1 MGLVVLGA
9 QSAPAAGRGQVGA
22 WGYNQYGQVGDGST
36 TDQLTPVRVHG
47 SHGVGAIAIDAGE
60 DHSLALK
67 SDGTVW
73 AWGHGLGGVERVAAG
88 GRHRVGLG
96 PRLLWSTWGWNAGGP
111 SCFCRTVP
119 VQVRVLSGVT
129 AVSAGGG
136 IFKGGAHNLALSND
150 GTAWAGGYDYYDELG
165 DGTRGIS
172 PCFCQTTPV
181 QTQRLANVTAISAGG
196 QHSLALRL
204 DT

>member
-73 AWGHGLGGVERVAAG
+73 AWGH
-88 GRHRVGLG
+88 
-96 PRLLWSTWGWNAGGP
+96 
-111 SCFCRTVP
+111 
-119 VQVRVLSGVT
+119 
-129 AVSAGGG
+129 
-136 IFKGGAHNLALSND
+136 
-150 GTAWAGGYDYYDELG
+150 DYYGQLG
-165 DGTRGIS
+165 DGTQGA
-172 PCFCQTTPV
+172 PP
-181 QTQRLANVTAISAGG
+181 ASAAP
-196 QHSLALRL
+196 SRCKYAS
-204 DT
+204 